1 MCFLSPYEQ
10 LETMFTKVYI
20 QWQQINQ
27 LANELQTTVSPLPL
41 EGQNPLHWQ
50 KYNITPVY
58 RFSNDIKTDHL
69 FHNTQQIWNS
79 ILRPLVYKQ
88 TNTW

>member
-1 MCFLSPYEQ
+1 MCFLSPYEH

-58 RFSNDIKTDHL
+58 RFNNDTK
-69 FHNTQQIWNS
+69 S
-79 ILRPLVYKQ
+79 KQ
-88 TNTW
+88 TISFIILNKYETVSLAR